1 MNSTECEEKM
11 KLIDNI
17 KIRTK
22 LMAAFLLISA
32 VIFVVSIISYFNLMK
47 TNNEMTTLYQEHTL
61 GIQYVLKAD
70 LELFIMRGD
79 AYKYILIAEQRDTTR
94 TAIFKSSQILEDK
107 MSKYA
112 ASNLSED
119 EKKDLSAFTLSWV
132 AYHKAVE
139 TLMANVDAGK
149 IDEATKS
156 MSSGGEASNARKAAT
171 ELIDKMVAGKISAA
185 EESHLVGEVTVRSST
200 QILVLACIVGILMAI
215 GFGLLISSTIGNPL
229 QMISSLLSKMADGNF
244 TVVLENSQT
253 ERKDEMGDMGR
264 AINVLTASLRG
275 SLIQV
280 RDSVVTLS
288 TASTGL
294 STISSELTYSAGETS
309 SRMSMV
315 AAAAEEMSANTNS
328 VASGM
333 EQAST
338 NLHSV
343 GIATEEMTATI
354 GEIAGNSEK
363 ARRITGQ
370 AVALADHISESVR
383 GLGQAA
389 QEIGKVTETITN
401 ISNQTHL
408 LALNATIEAARAG
421 AAGKGFAVVATEIK
435 ELAQQTATATEDIKA
450 KVEGVQTSTTAAV
463 EDIAR
468 ISQVIRDVSEI
479 VTTIATAIEEQSV
492 VTRDIA
498 GNIAQATSG
507 VKESNEQIAQIS
519 NVTHSVA
526 SDINIV
532 SATGSQISEGS
543 TEVQNSAMELSKM
556 AEHLNSMLRQFKL

>member
-1 MNSTECEEKM
+1 
-11 KLIDNI
+11 
-17 KIRTK
+17 
-22 LMAAFLLISA
+22 MAAFLLISA